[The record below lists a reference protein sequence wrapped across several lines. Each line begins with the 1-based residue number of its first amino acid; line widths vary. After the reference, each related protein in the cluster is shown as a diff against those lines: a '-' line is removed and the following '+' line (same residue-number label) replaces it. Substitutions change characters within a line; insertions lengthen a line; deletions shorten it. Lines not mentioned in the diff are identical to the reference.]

1 MSKKI
6 IGNYS
11 AAEASKAIKNAD
23 RIFCKVTDDGTI
35 YVLSGY
41 FIFKM
46 CPEEYAAI
54 AQPVVHREAGDW
66 EVYKDDKR
74 DGCTFPVEKYF
85 SDAVQAVQ
93 DAAPLDHCP
102 LFAYAPKNPAL
113 HWEAFYNKE
122 SDFAAFYNAAYIS
135 ALLPAAQIKS
145 TGAQKPAIACMDGEP
160 FALILPIRA
169 DAKLAQGIRAYFAA
183 ADDSDESDGAC
194 RDVNALQSKLD
205 ACKNDLAQAQA
216 DLENARKANA
226 AQSERIGRALDE
238 NDALRMQI
246 SRLKDEISALREAQ
260 QAAPSENKP
269 EPKTAAEQIAARF
282 AALAD
287 VTATIKGAHTAT
299 PVVWLA
305 GDTKNHAAEIEA
317 AGAVWSSKKS
327 AYYYR
332 VA

>member
-11 AAEASKAIKNAD
+11 AAEASKAINNID
-23 RIFCKVTDDGTI
+23 HICCKVTDDGTI
-35 YVLSGY
+35 YVFSGY

-46 CPEEYAAI
+46 CPQEYAAI
-54 AQPVVHREAGDW
+54 AQPMVHREAGNW
-66 EVYKDDKR
+66 TIYRNSKR
-74 DGCTFPVEKYF
+74 DFGTFSVENSF
-85 SDAVQAVQ
+85 SDAVKAAQ
-93 DAAPLDHCP
+93 DAAPLDHCL
-102 LFAYAPKNPAL
+102 LFSCDPKNPAL
-113 HWEAFYNKE
+113 RREAFYSKE

-135 ALLPAAQIKS
+135 ALTPAAQIKT
-145 TGAQKPAIACMDGEP
+145 TGALKPAVACNDGKP
-160 FALILPIRA
+160 FAVILPVHA
-169 DAKLAQGIRAYFAA
+169 DEKLALGIRAYFAA
-183 ADDSDESDGAC
+183 GDDSSEGGAC
-194 RDVNALQSKLD
+194 HNINALQSKLD

-216 DLENARKANA
+216 YLEKAQKANA
-226 AQSERIGRALDE
+226 AQNERIGRVLDE

-246 SRLKDEISALREAQ
+246 SRLKDEISALRKAQ
-260 QAAPSENKP
+260 QPAPAESRP

-282 AALAD
+282 ASMTD
-287 VTATIKGAHTAT
+287 VTATIKGAHTAA

-305 GDTKNHAAEIEA
+305 GDTKKHAAEIEA